1 MSLCCVANPLLSPV
15 PIAGS
20 ASAPLPGD
28 IPVSRSGLFGALR
41 SSRLRIVRS
50 HMCRACPRSPQARP
64 RLLLSSKDVQKH
76 ASQCAIALP
85 IDRHSRPRHAWPN
98 TITGASPPAVVIIS
112 SRLLSSRLIYPL
124 CSLRSTRLGLCSLL
138 APRRPYHDLLTVSV
152 ACCNIAVSIS
162 LLSRPF
168 KGSRCCL
175 RLHLREPLTDHE
187 I

>member
-98 TITGASPPAVVIIS
+98 TITGASPPS
-112 SRLLSSRLIYPL
+112 SSRLIYPL
-124 CSLRSTRLGLCSLL
+124 CSLRSTCLGLCSFF

-162 LLSRPF
+162 LLPRPF
-168 KGSRCCL
+168 EGSRCCL
-175 RLHLREPLTDHE
+175 RLRLREPLTDHE